1 MKILKKKTN
10 WLQNKN
16 KKKWKKENKEKKN
29 KGKKLLLK
37 TRNLSE

>member
-16 KKKWKKENKEKKN
+16 KKKWKKENKEKRN

-37 TRNLSE
+37 IRNLSE

>member
-16 KKKWKKENKEKKN
+16 KKKWKKENKEKKEQRQEIASKN
-29 KGKKLLLK
+29 KELK
-37 TRNLSE
+37 